1 VLVSKLLN
9 SGNGED
15 MRSERAPTDLI
26 VRESCGG

>member
-1 VLVSKLLN
+1 MLVSKLLS
-9 SGNGED
+9 SGAGQD